1 MQPDDVSC
9 TSVEA
14 QCDVCADRR
23 LISTNDG
30 CLPRRSTDGRELYYR
45 EKQRIM
51 AGRDLSSMGE
61 PFDAVKARRRRKWIV
76 AFSLPGYVALITFA
90 MMAAL
95 QASHLDPP
103 EWTTLI
109 FFPFAV
115 VGVFFWGTGPGF
127 FLINLFMLLR
137 DPWRRGRSRRER
149 IGLTVLVLGS
159 PVAWFIA
166 NLISDAY
173 HLLR

>member
-1 MQPDDVSC
+1 MTVS
-9 TSVEA
+9 
-14 QCDVCADRR
+14 
-23 LISTNDG
+23 
-30 CLPRRSTDGRELYYR
+30 GRKPLA
-45 EKQRIM
+45 I
-51 AGRDLSSMGE
+51 G
-61 PFDAVKARRRRKWIV
+61 
-76 AFSLPGYVALITFA
+76 T
-90 MMAAL
+90 
-95 QASHLDPP
+95 
-103 EWTTLI
+103 
-109 FFPFAV
+109 AV
-115 VGVFFWGTGPGF
+115 VLVLALAPAGLSPFLVQ